1 MQPLSKLQVL
11 PVGALSVE
19 TILKPSDV
27 EFLSKHRLW
36 LQSLLEY
43 ALLKDPP
50 SPNDLVFIKTLP
62 KPTIYIEQGFVALK
76 DLVKQCEDAA
86 RNSMIYEVWLAD
98 ALLNAYQVA
107 RCLSDDD
114 GERFI
119 QFFKAYHG
127 VEGEGRLAREA
138 VIAVADARRDLYGD
152 EFI

>member
-62 KPTIYIEQGFVALK
+62 KPTIYTGVCRPK
-76 DLVKQCEDAA
+76 G
-86 RNSMIYEVWLAD
+86 
-98 ALLNAYQVA
+98 
-107 RCLSDDD
+107 LS
-114 GERFI
+114 
-119 QFFKAYHG
+119 
-127 VEGEGRLAREA
+127 EA
-138 VIAVADARRDLYGD
+138 V
-152 EFI
+152 